1 MDDLISVIIPVYN
14 VEQYLDRC
22 IKSILKQ
29 SYSKLEIILINDGST
44 DNSKDICLKYQIIDK
59 RVKVINQ
66 NNGGLSK
73 ARNTGINYSSGKY
86 ICFIDSDDFIHKDM
100 INILYNNLIKT
111 KSDISMCSFEKVFE
125 EKKDIKVTSN
135 YIEYYNPNFYDNLF
149 NNLKVETIISCNKLY
164 KKSLFNGLLYKEN
177 KFHEDEF
184 IIHHLL
190 GRTSKIVYD
199 KNKLYYYFQRKNS
212 ITNNYSIKNLDVIEA
227 LEDRIEFFKKQNLN
241 KYYDLSLKVYANT
254 LMYHYGNIKSS
265 IKNYKIIKINLR
277 AKFNNVYKKI
287 MFSKNIK
294 LIDKI
299 KILIGKISPKL
310 FSTLCKLK

>member
-1 MDDLISVIIPVYN
+1 MNDLISVIIPVYN

-22 IKSILKQ
+22 INSILNQ
-29 SYSKLEIILINDGST
+29 SYNKLEIILVNDGST
-44 DNSKDICLKYQIIDK
+44 DKSKDICLKYHNVDK
-59 RVKVINQ
+59 RIKVINQ

-73 ARNTGINYSSGKY
+73 ARNTGIKNSVGKY

-100 INILYNNLIKT
+100 INILYQNLIKT
-111 KSDISMCSFEKVFE
+111 KSDISMCSFEKVFD
-125 EKKDIKVTSN
+125 EKKDLKVTSN

-149 NNLKVETIISCNKLY
+149 NDLKVETIIACNKLY

-184 IIHHLL
+184 IIHNLL
-190 GRTSKIVYD
+190 KKVNKIVYD

-227 LEDRIEFFKKQNLN
+227 LEDRIEFFKEQNLN

-254 LMYHYGNIKSS
+254 LMYHYGVINNN

-277 AKFNNVYKKI
+277 SKFNNVYKKVI
-287 MFSKNIK
+287 FSKNIK

-299 KILIGKISPKL
+299 KIIIGKISPRL
-310 FSTLCKLK
+310 FFILCKLK